1 MPSDRRP
8 EAGARSPLE
17 FRSRPC
23 AGRCPWVV
31 GTNLADFS
39 DADFAKLEGANG
51 TPDCQAGPEAPSMAC
66 HLDQPGTA
74 HPLRLCAGWLAV
86 VGHHHH
92 GVILSVLAGRLPDTV
107 LEPGDGWPELH
118 SGLDSMITE
127 RALWQKA
134 LTQLTPKTLTAVR
147 AGAPETGVE

>member
-1 MPSDRRP
+1 MSSAHLP
-8 EAGARSPLE
+8 EASALTPWE

-23 AGRCPWVV
+23 AGRCPWIV

-39 DADFAKLEGANG
+39 DADFAKLERANG
-51 TPDCQAGPEAPSMAC
+51 TPDCQAGLEAPNMAC

-74 HPLRLCAGWLAV
+74 HALRLCAGWLAV

-92 GVILSVLAGRLPDTV
+92 GVILAVLSGRLPETV
-107 LEPGDGWPELH
+107 LEPGDDWPELH
-118 SGLDSMITE
+118 PDLDTMIAE

-134 LTQLTPKTLTAVR
+134 LAPKAS
-147 AGAPETGVE
+147 AADHAAAPGTGPALR